1 MRTGELLLL
10 LCFTFAHCQSAIGQ
24 RANMDERRALPFLPQ
39 EQLVYEGEFSK
50 LILRNINIA
59 EFRFAARFDDA
70 PPPAINTRGA
80 ANPPSKC
87 QRAPGLLSLTGE
99 ARADGWFHKLFGIN
113 FRYRIESKVDPESF
127 AVLETRRYDE
137 QGSRVRV
144 DCAVFDRQ
152 RDQVTWIE
160 KDPKHPAQR
169 PNTITSQI
177 GDALYDILSAIYVLR
192 TKPLAPGAQFE
203 MIISDAGHPYRVP
216 VKVAETKRLKTILGE
231 VETVRLEVGIFGEN
245 GLVRRDGRMSLWMT
259 TDSKRIPVRAE
270 LSSDL
275 GTLSIKLKR
284 ISYDPQAVAAEAQ
297 GSPVECMGAESDSAA
312 RLKD

>member
-1 MRTGELLLL
+1 
-10 LCFTFAHCQSAIGQ
+10 
-24 RANMDERRALPFLPQ
+24 MDERRALPFLPQ

-59 EFRFAARFDDA
+59 EFRFAAERVPSA
-70 PPPAINTRGA
+70 PCSDNTPTGA
-80 ANPPSKC
+80 AHDREGSNTSSKC
-87 QRAPGLLSLTGE
+87 IAAESAPAMLHLVGE
-99 ARADGWFHKLFGIN
+99 ARADGWFHKIFGIN
-113 FRYRIESKVDPESF
+113 FRYRIESKVDPDSF

-160 KDPKHPAQR
+160 KDPKHPSQR

-192 TKPLAPGAQFE
+192 TKPLDPGAQFE
-203 MIISDAGHPYRVP
+203 MIISDAGYPYHVP
-216 VKVAETKRLKTILGE
+216 VKVAEIKRLKTILGE

-259 TDSKRIPVRAE
+259 TDPKRIPVRAE

-297 GSPVECMGAESDSAA
+297 GSPVECMGVARDSAA